1 MPKTLNATNTLSE
14 LVEELNHRLT
24 EGHYRDSVHKI
35 KLLTTKETV
44 VRLLEESEAH

>member
-1 MPKTLNATNTLSE
+1 MPKTLKATNNLSE

-44 VRLLEESEAH
+44 ERILEEL

>member
-1 MPKTLNATNTLSE
+1 MPKTLKATNSLSE
-14 LVEELNHRLT
+14 LLEELNHRLT

-44 VRLLEESEAH
+44 IRLLEEK